1 MSILTVTAKGQ
12 VTLRKDILEHLG
24 VSPGAKIEVDM
35 LPDGRLQMKAA
46 PTGKIDGVFGMLKA
60 NGRSLS
66 IDDMKDIAKR
76 GWARKK

>member
-1 MSILTVTAKGQ
+1 MSKLTVTAKGQ

-24 VSPGAKIEVDM
+24 VGPGAKIDVDM

-46 PTGKIDGVFGMLKA
+46 PAGKIDVVFGMLKS
-60 NGRSLS
+60 NGRNLS

-76 GWARKK
+76 GWAHKK